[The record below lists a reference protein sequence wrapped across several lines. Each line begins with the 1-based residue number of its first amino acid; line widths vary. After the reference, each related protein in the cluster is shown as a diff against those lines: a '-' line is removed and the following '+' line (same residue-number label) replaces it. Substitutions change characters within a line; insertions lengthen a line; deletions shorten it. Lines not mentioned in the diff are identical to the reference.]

1 MDTAVV
7 ALSRECTYLDAY
19 ALLQRAARADARADV
34 GADARADAQG
44 DARGGPGDEI
54 PVVESQASPLLIAS
68 PSPSPNPS
76 PNPNPNPNP
85 NANPSPNPN
94 PNANANPNPKQASP
108 LLIGAVRRAPLERL
122 VACRLLGLGLGCS
135 G

>member
-19 ALLQRAARADARADV
+19 ALLQRAARADAR
-34 GADARADAQG
+34 G

-94 PNANANPNPKQASP
+94 PNPSPNPSP
-108 LLIGAVRRAPLERL
+108 NPDPNPYPTKSSL
-122 VACRLLGLGLGCS
+122 V
-135 G
+135 

>member
-76 PNPNPNPNP
+76 P
-85 NANPSPNPN
+85 SPT
-94 PNANANPNPKQASP
+94 Q
-108 LLIGAVRRAPLERL
+108 VRRELRVRQAFEEGVIDETERFTL
-122 VACRLLGLGLGCS
+122 KTTIGRREPG
-135 G
+135 